1 MGFKL
6 FLNSRFFFA
15 KAKINGFYDYKIS
28 IQSVASFQQ
37 NVGGRPLPYPPL
49 SLPSFP
55 SSLEVGPL
63 NLARESGAG
72 GCIFGP
78 KGAIQI
84 RYYFIII
91 IMK

>member
-6 FLNSRFFFA
+6 FLNSRFFSQKQRLMDFTITKLA
-15 KAKINGFYDYKIS
+15 FSQWRHFSKTLGVDPSHIIPS
-28 IQSVASFQQ
+28 PS
-37 NVGGRPLPYPPL
+37 PP
-49 SLPSFP
+49 FP